1 MKPESTPEPETINFT
16 YDTDKE
22 LYVSNPVDVPALKKN
37 AVTFR
42 FDLQTLDSAGWQ
54 RIRAAIDNFR
64 SPDADI
70 FAQATPYVHQ
80 FYRMYF
86 AMADEYDWEQYLPD
100 IPESQVWS
108 LVGPIWDR
116 CMVAWENNS
125 LLIVVEA
132 ETEWDIEHGMI
143 MVYQDGVKLVKVGMA
158 VESYTNPDGTIFDY
172 GH

>member
-22 LYVSNPVDVPALKKN
+22 LYVSDPVDVPALKKN

-70 FAQATPYVHQ
+70 FAQATPYVPQ

-86 AMADEYDWEQYLPD
+86 DMADEYGWEQYLPD

-116 CMVAWENNS
+116 CTVAWDNNS

-158 VESYTNPDGTIFDY
+158 VESYTNPDGSIFLREE
-172 GH
+172 

>member
-22 LYVSNPVDVPALKKN
+22 LYVSDPVDVPALKKN

-54 RIRAAIDNFR
+54 PIRAAIDNFR

-70 FAQATPYVHQ
+70 FAQATPYVYQ

-86 AMADEYDWEQYLPD
+86 DMVDEYGWEQYLPD

-116 CMVAWENNS
+116 CTVAWDNNS